1 MKVLQYVYY
10 RMCTAKGLKHALYP
24 EATGQT
30 AFWIVI
36 FCYFR
41 LLSMVYVLLTE
52 GTPFEIPIL
61 YYCGDLFAT
70 LCGIIILCLLVLI
83 VDYFLDFLSYIGW
96 KKVNYLKKF
105 KERWGN
111 ESKKQNKNRGYI
123 IAFSN
128 IIVFS
133 TLFFVYLSADV
144 NILVNMFKIPII
156 WTLQLFV

>member
-1 MKVLQYVYY
+1 
-10 RMCTAKGLKHALYP
+10 MCTSKAARSAISP
-24 EATGQT
+24 EMAGGIP
-30 AFWIVI
+30 FWIVI
-36 FCYFR
+36 FSYIR
-41 LLSMVYVLLTE
+41 LLLMGYYLLTE

-111 ESKKQNKNRGYI
+111 EPKEQSDKRGWLVMIYNFVG
-123 IAFSN
+123 IAL
-128 IIVFS
+128 I
-133 TLFFVYLSADV
+133 FVHWSADV